1 MSGLRHAGPVTV
13 RVLLADANAL
23 ARRGLRVTLEADVD
37 LEVVAEVE
45 DAQTA
50 IDLSA
55 QLRPDVAVIDAHL
68 PGGGLAACGAIS
80 SSDSV
85 RVAVL
90 AAGMD
95 LRDLTAA
102 ARAGA
107 AGYLLRDWA
116 VDEAVA
122 TVRALADGTGFIS
135 SAMVAPVL
143 TALADRGGGGLTP
156 PGPGASRLTPRE
168 REVLTLVAEGLG
180 NRDIAQRLF
189 ISENTVKNHLR
200 GILEKLGLRSR
211 TEAASYALRNGVV
224 SLG

>member
-1 MSGLRHAGPVTV
+1 MSGLRHAGRVTV

-23 ARRGLRVTLEADVD
+23 ARRGLRVTLEADDD

-45 DAQTA
+45 DARTA

-102 ARAGA
+102 VRAGA
-107 AGYLLRDWA
+107 AGYLLRDSA

-135 SAMVAPVL
+135 SALVAPVL
-143 TALADRGGGGLTP
+143 AALADRGGGGLTP
-156 PGPGASRLTPRE
+156 PGPGASRLTRRE

-180 NRDIAQRLF
+180 NRDIAKRLF

>member
-1 MSGLRHAGPVTV
+1 M

-23 ARRGLRVTLEADVD
+23 ARRGLRVTLEADDD

-45 DAQTA
+45 DARTA

-102 ARAGA
+102 VRAGA
-107 AGYLLRDWA
+107 AGYLLRDSA

-135 SAMVAPVL
+135 SALVAPVL
-143 TALADRGGGGLTP
+143 AALADRGGGGLTP
-156 PGPGASRLTPRE
+156 PGPGASRLTRRE

-180 NRDIAQRLF
+180 NRDIAKRLF

>member
-1 MSGLRHAGPVTV
+1 MSGLRHAGRVTV

-23 ARRGLRVTLEADVD
+23 ARRGLRVTLEADDD

-45 DAQTA
+45 DARTA

-55 QLRPDVAVIDAHL
+55 QLHPDVAVIDAHL

-107 AGYLLRDWA
+107 AGYLLRDSA

-135 SAMVAPVL
+135 SALVAPVL
-143 TALADRGGGGLTP
+143 AALADRGGGGLTP
-156 PGPGASRLTPRE
+156 PGPGASRLTRRE

-180 NRDIAQRLF
+180 NRDIAKRLF